1 MTQTTSENAEVRYKI
16 GDVCRIADVQP
27 YVLRYW
33 ESEFPLLAP
42 DRSLPGPRTYSARE
56 LELIGQIK
64 RLLYDEGYTIA
75 GAKKRLESETP
86 GARSHDTN
94 PAFIPADAGKS
105 EKTERT
111 ERADKAEKS
120 SERTVKP
127 PERPPARRVS
137 SKAGSPVFVETAPG
151 AGRTVP
157 VETASAVDPVKG
169 GMARTP
175 DPRVARVVAELKEI
189 LKLLGGE

>member
-1 MTQTTSENAEVRYKI
+1 MTQTTGENAEVRYKI

-33 ESEFPLLAP
+33 ESEFPFLAA

-56 LELIGQIK
+56 LDLIGRIK

-75 GAKKRLESETP
+75 GAKKRLESEAT

-105 EKTERT
+105 EKDEKPS
-111 ERADKAEKS
+111 EKA
-120 SERTVKP
+120 VKP
-127 PERPPARRVS
+127 PERPPARRPS
-137 SKAGSPVFVETAPG
+137 SKSATPLFVETSPAS
-151 AGRTVP
+151 GRTEP
-157 VETASAVDPVKG
+157 VEAASAVDPAKG
-169 GMARTP
+169 GMAQTP
-175 DPRVARVVAELKEI
+175 DPRMARVVAELKEI
-189 LKLLGGE
+189 LVLLSRSEP

>member
-1 MTQTTSENAEVRYKI
+1 MTQTTGENAEVRYKI

-75 GAKKRLESETP
+75 GAKKRLESEAS

-105 EKTERT
+105 EIGEKTERPP
-111 ERADKAEKS
+111 EK
-120 SERTVKP
+120 TMKP
-127 PERPPARRVS
+127 PERLRRPS
-137 SKAGSPVFVETAPG
+137 SRSGTPVFVETSPG
-151 AGRTVP
+151 SGRTEPVQAVTP
-157 VETASAVDPVKG
+157 VEPAKG
-169 GMARTP
+169 GMAETP
-175 DPRVARVVAELKEI
+175 DPRVARVVTELKEI
-189 LKLLGGE
+189 LEILSRN

>member
-1 MTQTTSENAEVRYKI
+1 MTQTTGENAEVRYKI

-75 GAKKRLESETP
+75 GAKKRLESEAS
-86 GARSHDTN
+86 GSRSHDTN

-105 EKTERT
+105 EKGEKTSE
-111 ERADKAEKS
+111 KPAEK
-120 SERTVKP
+120 TV
-127 PERPPARRVS
+127 RPPARRPS
-137 SKAGSPVFVETAPG
+137 SKPGSPVFVETAPASG
-151 AGRTVP
+151 QAEVGEATLPAGSARGL
-157 VETASAVDPVKG
+157 TAEA
-169 GMARTP
+169 P
-175 DPRVARVVAELKEI
+175 DPRVAQVVAELKEI
-189 LKLLGGE
+189 LEILSRD

>member
-75 GAKKRLESETP
+75 GAKKRLESEAS

-94 PAFIPADAGKS
+94 PAFIPADVAKS
-105 EKTERT
+105 ESGEKPP
-111 ERADKAEKS
+111 EKS
-120 SERTVKP
+120 VKP
-127 PERPPARRVS
+127 PVRRPS
-137 SKAGSPVFVETAPG
+137 SKASTPVFVETSPASGETEAGEATLPSDG
-151 AGRTVP
+151 AKGL
-157 VETASAVDPVKG
+157 TAG
-169 GMARTP
+169 P
-175 DPRVARVVAELKEI
+175 DPRVAKAVAELKEI
-189 LKLLGGE
+189 LAILSRD

>member
-1 MTQTTSENAEVRYKI
+1 MSQMTSENAEVRYKI

-33 ESEFPLLAP
+33 ESEFPLLAA
-42 DRSLPGPRTYSARE
+42 DRSLAGPRTYSARE
-56 LELIGQIK
+56 LELIGRIK

-75 GAKKRLESETP
+75 GAKKRLETEAAS
-86 GARSHDTN
+86 ARSHDTN

-105 EKTERT
+105 EKDEKS
-111 ERADKAEKS
+111 EKPEKQSDKA
-120 SERTVKP
+120 VKP
-127 PERPPARRVS
+127 PERPPGRRPS
-137 SKAGSPVFVETAPG
+137 SKSATPLFVETSPASG
-151 AGRTVP
+151 QTEP
-157 VETASAVDPVKG
+157 VETASAVDPAKIG
-169 GMARTP
+169 TAQTP

>member
-42 DRSLPGPRTYSARE
+42 DRSLAGPRTYSARE

-75 GAKKRLESETP
+75 GAKKRLESEAA

-105 EKTERT
+105 EKSEK
-111 ERADKAEKS
+111 DEKS
-120 SERTVKP
+120 EKAPEKSGEKTV
-127 PERPPARRVS
+127 RPPIVRRPS
-137 SKAGSPVFVETAPG
+137 SKAAAPVFVETSP
-151 AGRTVP
+151 
-157 VETASAVDPVKG
+157 ASAQTEVGEATFPVDPAKG
-169 GMARTP
+169 AAAQTP
-175 DPRVARVVAELKEI
+175 DPRVAHAVRELKEI
-189 LKLLGGE
+189 LALLSQD

>member
-56 LELIGQIK
+56 LELISQIK

-75 GAKKRLESETP
+75 GAKKRLESEAS

-94 PAFIPADAGKS
+94 PAFIPGDLAKS
-105 EKTERT
+105 ESGEKP
-111 ERADKAEKS
+111 AEKS
-120 SERTVKP
+120 GEKTI
-127 PERPPARRVS
+127 RPPTIRRPS
-137 SKAGSPVFVETAPG
+137 SKAGAPVFVETSPASG
-151 AGRTVP
+151 QTEEGEETVP
-157 VETASAVDPVKG
+157 ADAARSATKAG
-169 GMARTP
+169 P
-175 DPRVARVVAELKEI
+175 DPRIAKAVVELKEI
-189 LKLLGGE
+189 LALLSRSEP

>member
-56 LELIGQIK
+56 LELISQIK

-75 GAKKRLESETP
+75 GAKKRLESEAS

-94 PAFIPADAGKS
+94 PAFIPGDLAKS
-105 EKTERT
+105 ESGEKP
-111 ERADKAEKS
+111 AEKS
-120 SERTVKP
+120 VKP
-127 PERPPARRVS
+127 PVRRPS
-137 SKAGSPVFVETAPG
+137 SKAGTPVFVETAPASSQSESGDATLPSG
-151 AGRTVP
+151 AAR
-157 VETASAVDPVKG
+157 SATTTG
-169 GMARTP
+169 P
-175 DPRVARVVAELKEI
+175 DPRVAKAVAELKEI
-189 LKLLGGE
+189 LAILSRD